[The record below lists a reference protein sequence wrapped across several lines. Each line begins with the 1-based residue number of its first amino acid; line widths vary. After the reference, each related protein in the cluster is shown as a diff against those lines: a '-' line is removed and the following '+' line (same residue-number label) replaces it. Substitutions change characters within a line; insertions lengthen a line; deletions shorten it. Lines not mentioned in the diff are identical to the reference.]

1 MRKILPILS
10 ILLIISAVIVQ
21 AQQLKW
27 ENRKFAGW
35 PTVLAWHKGRLAVGY
50 SSGYVRVFESENGK
64 LLWYARTSRDK
75 VTCLAW
81 GSDGKLAVGSEDN
94 VVCVYDDRGRKLWG
108 KVANYAVFAVAWSSD
123 GKLAV
128 GSHNVEVFDSNG
140 NKLWSK
146 WTRYTY
152 SVAWSYD
159 NKLAVGNQEGVV
171 YVYDSNGK
179 KIWSYDIESSINSL
193 AWSRDGKL
201 AVGCKNGRVYV
212 FNSRGE
218 LLQNYLTEGEV
229 RKVAWSEDG
238 KLAAA
243 SGAEIHVYIPPSKL
257 WSYKIEGKILSI
269 AWSKDGKIAVGG
281 KDSKIYVFNSN
292 GELLWSYSTGGDVF
306 SLDWSNDLLAVASWS
321 GLQVFDLKNLPGV
334 LIINS
339 EPSGAKVYIDD
350 VLRGTTPL
358 KFKIEP
364 GVHTL
369 RLELEGCKPIE
380 KEISIS
386 VGESL
391 ELNFKFEAL
400 LGVLSIS
407 SNPIGADV
415 YIDGVPKGVTPLE
428 IEVEPGRHILR
439 LELEGYKP
447 IEKEIEISAG
457 ESSKLNFELKA
468 LPGVLVIDSEP
479 SGAKVYI
486 DGMLKDETPT
496 EFEVEPGRHVLRL
509 ELEGYE
515 PVEREIEISAGDSL
529 ELSFKLKVLLGILT
543 IDSEP
548 SGAKVYIDDV
558 LKGKTPLEIE
568 VEPGRHILRLELEGY
583 KPIEKEIS
591 ISAGDS
597 LELSF
602 GLEREVGVIHIIAFS
617 IVLSGL
623 ISFSYLVKKK
633 ASRKGEPEVKPDVVV
648 DFIRGRGISLKFKR
662 VKPVELP
669 KSFDINGLEAHSY
682 LGESNFVTIL
692 ATDKL
697 GRTYAVKLPHK
708 VYNMLIIG
716 ASHDR
721 TVEKR
726 DVDRLK
732 SEFEKI
738 SILDHPNIVKAVK
751 FIEDVPAIVMEYCEN
766 GSLKNVESIGL
777 KEALEIAIQIA
788 DALAYAHGVG
798 VVHRDVK
805 PSNILFTRD
814 GVPKLADF
822 DIARLAQTIKTTS
835 VKYTPGFGAPE
846 QVMGHSS
853 PKSDVYSLAATV
865 YWMLSHDTPVPKED
879 YERAVLTAKPRRLP
893 GVPKELNELILRCL
907 SIEPEKRPSMKE
919 FRNALA
925 VLYHKYFLSKK

>member
-35 PTVLAWHKGRLAVGY
+35 PTVLAWHKGRLAVRY

-447 IEKEIEISAG
+447 IEKEI
-457 ESSKLNFELKA
+457 
-468 LPGVLVIDSEP
+468 
-479 SGAKVYI
+479 
-486 DGMLKDETPT
+486 
-496 EFEVEPGRHVLRL
+496 
-509 ELEGYE
+509 
-515 PVEREIEISAGDSL
+515 
-529 ELSFKLKVLLGILT
+529 
-543 IDSEP
+543 
-548 SGAKVYIDDV
+548 
-558 LKGKTPLEIE
+558 
-568 VEPGRHILRLELEGY
+568 
-583 KPIEKEIS
+583 S